1 MTAGPGY
8 TNIKQMCPE
17 IKCVLY
23 DAYMEPNELCI
34 YHEKPLIEGVI
45 KLRSCGDNI
54 NTVCDMFSGD
64 FAWT

>member
-1 MTAGPGY
+1 
-8 TNIKQMCPE
+8 MCPE